1 MTPPLIADVDAARNE
16 IRAKVLD
23 LARRRGMKVASL
35 KDDEVIPETGLLDS
49 AAIMELIVWLET
61 RFDAVIEQGDLTVEN
76 FGTVDAMVGY
86 VTRAMA

>member
-16 IRAKVLD
+16 IRAKVLE
-23 LARRRGMKVASL
+23 LARRRGLKVAAVR
-35 KDDEVIPETGLLDS
+35 DDEVIPEAGLLDS
-49 AAIMELIVWLET
+49 AAVMELIVWLET
-61 RFDAVIEQGDLTVEN
+61 RFDVVIDQVDLTIEN

>member
-1 MTPPLIADVDAARNE
+1 MADDTTIRND

-23 LARRRGMKVASL
+23 LARRRGVKAKDL
-35 KDDEVIPETGLLDS
+35 RDDEVIPETGLLDS

-61 RFDAVIEQGDLTVEN
+61 RFDLVVDQADLTVEQ
-76 FGTVDAMVGY
+76 FGTVNAMAEY